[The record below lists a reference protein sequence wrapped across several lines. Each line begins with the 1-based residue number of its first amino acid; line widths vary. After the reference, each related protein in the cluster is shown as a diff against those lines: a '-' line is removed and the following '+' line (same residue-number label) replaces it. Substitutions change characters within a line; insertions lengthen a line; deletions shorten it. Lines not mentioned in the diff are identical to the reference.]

1 MHLPLWL
8 LPRRPQRQCVA
19 GLAFGVDGAWV
30 VVLEGSL
37 EAAQHCCCVE
47 PLVLPDGLVQGA
59 YVMDPLA
66 LGQWLQVWFSDH
78 GWQPQGVC
86 LALDDTWL
94 TRQTV
99 ALSAQLS
106 DRDVAFQLAAEL
118 AHTQDTDPAQIC
130 WTYQVVQPERPD
142 ASVAQVSYALGFLAP
157 DPVARLQAMA
167 KAAGVRA
174 WVIEPRSEAAQR
186 GQAHPVAQTWVQ
198 AGAAGA
204 TSPSAHVALGLALA
218 AWAETGLNF
227 LPHRRWAR
235 QRRQRAWAQHLA
247 VVITASAALTLGLTA
262 MFSLTTQ
269 AQQHMLRD
277 PDTLAQALAAAR
289 STQQSSALAQQQLDA
304 QRQWLQTQQSQQ
316 QQTVQWHAALGRVGS
331 SLWVAHVRQQ
341 DAHWVVQGEALG
353 AAHVQQW
360 MGQLAALPVWQRAPE
375 LHQLQFMRSASGTG
389 AWVWHFRIEADL
401 KGAR

>member
-1 MHLPLWL
+1 MHLPPWL

-19 GLAFGVDGAWV
+19 GLAFGVDGVWA

-37 EAAQHCCCVE
+37 EAAQHCCCVK

-99 ALSAQLS
+99 TLSAQLS

-118 AHTQDTDPAQIC
+118 AHTQNVDPAQVC
-130 WTYQVVQPERPD
+130 WTYQVVTPAGPD
-142 ASVAQVSYALGFLAP
+142 ASAAQVSYALGFLAP

-167 KAAGVRA
+167 KAARVRA
-174 WVIEPRSEAAQR
+174 WVVEPRSEATQRAQV
-186 GQAHPVAQTWVQ
+186 HPMAQGWM
-198 AGAAGA
+198 GEAA
-204 TSPSAHVALGLALA
+204 SPSAHVALGLALA

-235 QRRQRAWAQHLA
+235 QRRQRAWAQQWVGVMGVSA
-247 VVITASAALTLGLTA
+247 VLSLVLTAALRA
-262 MFSLTTQ
+262 ATQ
-269 AQQHMLRD
+269 AQQHLLRD
-277 PDTLAQALAAAR
+277 PATLTQALADAR
-289 STQQSSALAQQQLDA
+289 STQQNVALAQRQLDA
-304 QRQWLQTQQSQQ
+304 QRQWLQTQQRQQ
-316 QQTVQWHAALGRVGS
+316 QQTLEWHAALGHAGTSLRVT
-331 SLWVAHVRQQ
+331 HVQQQ
-341 DAHWVVQGEALG
+341 DAHWVVQGEAPEV
-353 AAHVQQW
+353 AHVQQW
-360 MGQLAALPVWQRAPE
+360 LEQLAALSVWQRAPE
-375 LHQLQFMRSASGTG
+375 LHQLQFMRSTSGAG

-401 KGAR
+401 KGAH

>member
-1 MHLPLWL
+1 MHLPPWL

-30 VVLEGSL
+30 AVLEGSL

-86 LALDDTWL
+86 LALDDAWL

-99 ALSAQLS
+99 TLSAQLS

-118 AHTQDTDPAQIC
+118 AHTQNVDPAQVC
-130 WTYQVVQPERPD
+130 WTYQVVTPAGPD
-142 ASVAQVSYALGFLAP
+142 ASAAQVSYALGFLAP

-167 KAAGVRA
+167 KAARVRA
-174 WVIEPRSEAAQR
+174 WVVEPRSEATQR
-186 GQAHPVAQTWVQ
+186 AQAHPMAQGWM
-198 AGAAGA
+198 GEAA
-204 TSPSAHVALGLALA
+204 SPSAYVALGLALA
-218 AWAETGLNF
+218 AWSETGLNF

-235 QRRQRAWAQHLA
+235 QRRQRAWAQQW
-247 VVITASAALTLGLTA
+247 VGVMVASAVLSLVLTA
-262 MFSLTTQ
+262 ALRAATQ
-269 AQQHMLRD
+269 AQQHRLRD
-277 PDTLAQALAAAR
+277 PDTLAQALADAR
-289 STQQSSALAQQQLDA
+289 STQQNVALAQRQLDA
-304 QRQWLQTQQSQQ
+304 QRQWLQTQQRQQ
-316 QQTVQWHAALGRVGS
+316 QHTLEWHAALGHAGTSLRVT
-331 SLWVAHVRQQ
+331 HVQQQ
-341 DAHWVVQGEALG
+341 DAHWVVQGEAPEV
-353 AAHVQQW
+353 AHVQQW
-360 MGQLAALPVWQRAPE
+360 LEQLAALSVWQRAPE
-375 LHQLQFMRSASGTG
+375 LHQLQFMRSTSSAG

-401 KGAR
+401 KGAH